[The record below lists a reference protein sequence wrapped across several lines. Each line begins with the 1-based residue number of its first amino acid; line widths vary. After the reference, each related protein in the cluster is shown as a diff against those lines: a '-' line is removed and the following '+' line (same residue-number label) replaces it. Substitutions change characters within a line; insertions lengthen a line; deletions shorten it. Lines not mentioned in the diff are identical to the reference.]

1 MTAYEVWV
9 FRKQCTFAGALS
21 VHGKLLPQLLRHDW
35 ILNYFHLNAS
45 CRVRHNAVLSV
56 LGFCLQ
62 AVHRDFSAAARL
74 PQSTDN
80 THLISDFLQLAVKIT
95 QT

>member
-9 FRKQCTFAGALS
+9 FRKQCTFAVALS
-21 VHGKLLPQLLRHDW
+21 VHGKLLPQLLHHDW

-62 AVHRDFSAAARL
+62 ALMMCTGISL
-74 PQSTDN
+74 QQPDN
-80 THLISDFLQLAVKIT
+80 THLISDFL
-95 QT
+95 